1 MNPASTAPGTRPR
14 PGCPASSS
22 PRHPLRRGVRP
33 LHPGRG
39 RPLAPRPPRL
49 GGHHVDAWAAGQPDG
64 ARDAVRVDHRGLGG
78 DLYGRRLPMAVS
90 LAVLSLSMLL
100 SAVAGDLTLFAATR
114 FLTGMGTGAL
124 IPLVT
129 AYVSEAAA
137 PARHSLQVG
146 AAQTGIAFGGIIAG
160 VVGST
165 LLPSWDF
172 HTLFHFGVVPLLL
185 VPVVW
190 RLVPATLPGAG
201 RRPPRAPKALP
212 SPPRAPPPAGSARC
226 WPPGRRRTT
235 LFFWAATFAG
245 PVIVY
250 GASTWLPTL
259 MADSG
264 YDLSSSLEFSI
275 ALNAGAVLGTLAAAA
290 AAVVVVADR
299 GFLKAATLTSF
310 LCATVAMITRQ
321 HPAAPARTAARLRRR
336 RLRRPRYPGPGQH
349 LRRSR
354 APCPAARHRARLQP
368 GGGPDRRHRRPRL
381 PGGGRRPGRRAAGR
395 LQRVRGPGRP
405 RRGPHRPAQAGYA
418 RRPAGSVRRAEL
430 RGDDGLVT

>member
-33 LHPGRG
+33 LHPGRA

-64 ARDAVRVDHRGLGG
+64 ARDAVRVDRRGLGG

-100 SAVAGDLTLFAATR
+100 SAVAGDLTLFAATP

-137 PARHSLQVG
+137 PARHSLQGG
-146 AAQTGIAFGGIIAG
+146 AAETGIALGGIIAG

-201 RRPPRAPKALP
+201 RRPPRRAEGAAEPAPGASAGRLRALAP
-212 SPPRAPPPAGSARC
+212 GPPPHHPALLGRHLRRTRHRLRRQHLAAHPDGRLRLRPQLLAGVLHRLERGRR
-226 WPPGRRRTT
+226 PRHPGRRR
-235 LFFWAATFAG
+235 
-245 PVIVY
+245 
-250 GASTWLPTL
+250 
-259 MADSG
+259 
-264 YDLSSSLEFSI
+264 
-275 ALNAGAVLGTLAAAA
+275 
-290 AAVVVVADR
+290 
-299 GFLKAATLTSF
+299 
-310 LCATVAMITRQ
+310 
-321 HPAAPARTAARLRRR
+321 RRR
-336 RLRRPRYPGPGQH
+336 RRRPGLPQG
-349 LRRSR
+349 
-354 APCPAARHRARLQP
+354 RHPHQLP
-368 GGGPDRRHRRPRL
+368 LRHRRDDHPQPPQPGPYCCSPPPSSAAAPSVPRPWSTSTSLTRTL
-381 PGGGRRPGRRAAGR
+381 PRCAAPRSASAWGWAGSAPSPAPATCRRSPSWSPRRRQASTRLWSRPSSARSSPACSGRVRAAPGR
-395 LQRVRGPGRP
+395 LGPTRRTP
-405 RRGPHRPAQAGYA
+405 R
-418 RRPAGSVRRAEL
+418 
-430 RGDDGLVT
+430 

>member
-64 ARDAVRVDHRGLGG
+64 ARDAVRVDRRGLGG

-100 SAVAGDLTLFAATR
+100 SAVAGDLTLFAATP

-137 PARHSLQVG
+137 PARHSLQGG
-146 AAQTGIAFGGIIAG
+146 AAETGIALGGIIAG

-185 VPVVW
+185 VPVGA
-190 RLVPATLPGAG
+190 RPA
-201 RRPPRAPKALP
+201 
-212 SPPRAPPPAGSARC
+212 
-226 WPPGRRRTT
+226 RRR
-235 LFFWAATFAG
+235 
-245 PVIVY
+245 
-250 GASTWLPTL
+250 
-259 MADSG
+259 
-264 YDLSSSLEFSI
+264 
-275 ALNAGAVLGTLAAAA
+275 
-290 AAVVVVADR
+290 R
-299 GFLKAATLTSF
+299 
-310 LCATVAMITRQ
+310 CR
-321 HPAAPARTAARLRRR
+321 ARPG
-336 RLRRPRYPGPGQH
+336 RLRRP
-349 LRRSR
+349 
-354 APCPAARHRARLQP
+354 AP
-368 GGGPDRRHRRPRL
+368 
-381 PGGGRRPGRRAAGR
+381 RAAGPR
-395 LQRVRGPGRP
+395 AAAAPPCSSGPP
-405 RRGPHRPAQAGYA
+405 PSPDPSSSTAPAPGC
-418 RRPAGSVRRAEL
+418 PP
-430 RGDDGLVT
+430 